1 MCPVALDKESPP
13 VEPLKPLLGRKVVIT
28 RARSQAASFAEAIEE
43 LGGEALVFPTIEILP
58 PHSYQPL
65 DEAICEI
72 QSYHWIFFTSV
83 NGVRS
88 FLARLRHLGRDPRV
102 IDGIKIAAIGPETA
116 KAVESMSLQVD
127 VIPREYRA
135 EAILKELD
143 PGEMFGKRVLIPR
156 AAEARNVL
164 PETLRQWGATVDVVA
179 AYQTV
184 PARNN
189 APWLRGLLLEKK
201 IDVITFT
208 SSSTAIH
215 FAALFGNEGLEELLS
230 HTVVACIGPVTR
242 ETVETMGVGVDVV
255 PQDYTILG
263 LTRAIAEYFNNQ
275 RQGQ

>member
-1 MCPVALDKESPP
+1 M
-13 VEPLKPLLGRKVVIT
+13 
-28 RARSQAASFAEAIEE
+28 
-43 LGGEALVFPTIEILP
+43 VFPTIEILP

-88 FLARLRHLGRDPRV
+88 FLARLRHLGRDHRV
-102 IDGIKIAAIGPETA
+102 IGGIKIAAIGPETA

-127 VIPREYRA
+127 VIPGEYRA

-189 APWLRGLLLEKK
+189 VPWLRGLLLERK
-201 IDVITFT
+201 IDVVTFT

-215 FAALFGNEGLEELLS
+215 FAALFEKADLVELLS
-230 HTVVACIGPVTR
+230 HTAVACIGPVTR
-242 ETVETMGVGVDVV
+242 ETVETMGIGVDVV

-263 LTRAIAEYFNNQ
+263 LTRAIAEYFNKLRQ
-275 RQGQ
+275 R